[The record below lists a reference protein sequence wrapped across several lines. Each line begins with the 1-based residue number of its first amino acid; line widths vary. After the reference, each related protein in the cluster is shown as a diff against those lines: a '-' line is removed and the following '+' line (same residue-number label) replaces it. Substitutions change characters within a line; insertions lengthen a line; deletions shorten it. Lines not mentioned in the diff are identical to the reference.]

1 MVMPFGLY
9 YSDLEN
15 IGSSE
20 LAELARLLGVE
31 PGVGL
36 DGVRRAMASVN
47 RLWSRRCLRLG
58 VGKDCVVS
66 YKYSLE
72 PRDYLRRPILAAAR
86 GAVVRHYRG
95 GGVRQ
100 LAMPFA
106 KFFNYRE
113 CRECSRIP
121 SNRFIATEKLD
132 GTLIVAYRDPDTGEL
147 LLSTRGSLHR
157 PPVARNPY
165 AERFL
170 ASVERLGLRW
180 ELESIVREKTTVMF
194 ELVNTACPA
203 SRCLGRELEAP
214 PGDSRWRV
222 FLIAA
227 RSHDTMEI
235 SYESPGSAFP
245 RPRRIEAENFREL
258 VGIANSLAGEGLVV
272 LFPGETYLGFPWWNY
287 MLKMKNKQ
295 YVFRS
300 LLGAAEIDEATRRS
314 MYRRIARLVASGRID
329 DVAPLLE
336 GTEFVDFAT
345 RYREEYRRLVEA
357 YTALAEKLRALV
369 ARHGA
374 EKTRNYLRHNLA
386 MKSLADDMELI
397 LENPEAAASRTVR
410 EKLLAKGGP
419 EALLNALKRHRRRI
433 ETIINEIRSLAS

>member
-1 MVMPFGLY
+1 MVMPFELY

-20 LAELARLLGVE
+20 LARLARLLGVE

-58 VGKDCVVS
+58 VGKDCVIS

-72 PRDYLRRPILAAAR
+72 PRDYLRRPVLAAAR

-180 ELESIVREKTTVMF
+180 ELESMVREKTTVMF

-214 PGDSRWRV
+214 PGDPRWRV

-235 SYESPGSAFP
+235 SYDSSSAFP
-245 RPRRIEAENFREL
+245 RPRRIEAGSFKEL
-258 VGIANSLAGEGLVV
+258 VRIANSLAGEGLVV

-314 MYRRIARLVASGRID
+314 MYRRVARLVASGRID

-336 GTEFVDFAT
+336 GTEFADFAT

-357 YTALAEKLRALV
+357 YTLLAEKLRALI

-386 MKSLADDMELI
+386 MKSLADDMEQI

-419 EALLNALKRHRRRI
+419 EALLNALKRYRKRI
-433 ETIINEIRSLAS
+433 ETIINEINRF

>member
-1 MVMPFGLY
+1 MVMPFELY
-9 YSDLEN
+9 YSDLERLGN
-15 IGSSE
+15 GE
-20 LAELARLLGVE
+20 LAELARLLGIG
-31 PGVGL
+31 PGEGL
-36 DGVRRAMASVN
+36 DSVRRAMASVN

-58 VGKDCVVS
+58 IGKECVLS

-72 PRDYLRRPILAAAR
+72 PRDYLRRPVLAAAR
-86 GAVVRHYRG
+86 GAVVRHYRR

-121 SNRFIATEKLD
+121 SNSFIATEKLD

-147 LLSTRGSLHR
+147 LLSTRGSLYR
-157 PPVARNPY
+157 PPMARNPY

-170 ASVERLGLRW
+170 AAVEGLGLSW
-180 ELESIVREKTTVMF
+180 ELESIVKEKTTVMF

-214 PGDSRWRV
+214 PGDPRWRV
-222 FLIAA
+222 FLLAA

-235 SYESPGSAFP
+235 SYELPSTGFP
-245 RPRRIEAENFREL
+245 RPRRIEAESVKEL
-258 VGIANSLAGEGLVV
+258 VRIANSLGDEGVV
-272 LFPGETYLGFPWWNY
+272 VFFPGGTYLGFPWWNY
-287 MLKMKNKQ
+287 MLKMKNKR

-314 MYRRIARLVASGRID
+314 MYRRVARLVASGRID

-336 GTEFVDFAT
+336 GTVFADFAAK
-345 RYREEYRRLVEA
+345 YREEYKRLVEA
-357 YTALAEKLRALV
+357 YTVLAEKLRALV

-386 MKSLADDMELI
+386 MKSLADDMEQV

-419 EALLNALKRHRRRI
+419 EALLDALKRHRRRI
-433 ETIINEIRSLAS
+433 ETIINEISRF